1 MGVPMNRHGCA
12 AIVAALLVFSSSG
25 PARGAFYT
33 YYPYQ
38 MYEEYHRRY
47 TQPRQP
53 EPQGNGRKGKEGV
66 KQPQPV
72 KQAVKPAPEF
82 LFPERLGVGVAVGVP
97 QDLFYLPD
105 GYYLW
110 RQGSWYRSSSY
121 DGPWGMVRKGEV
133 PAQLVKYDL
142 ATMRELRN
150 QEYRRYWE
158 EREKYRGKRFRPARK
173 PSLLPKESPTGKRP
187 N

>member
-1 MGVPMNRHGCA
+1 MNRHGCA
-12 AIVAALLVFSSSG
+12 AIVAALLVLSSSG

-53 EPQGNGRKGKEGV
+53 EPQANGRKESQGA
-66 KQPQPV
+66 
-72 KQAVKPAPEF
+72 KQAPAKQAAKPAPEF

-110 RQGSWYRSSSY
+110 LQGSWYRSSSY
-121 DGPWGMVRKGEV
+121 DGPWGMVPKAEI

-173 PSLLPKESPTGKRP
+173 PSLSPKAPPTGKRP